1 MKGTEHDVAFFLALG
16 YAPDFTRTVCK
27 NQHGMLAFF
36 GYCVSERRPQKCLK
50 NKTECLLFLLF
61 FRRFGRH
68 FPSRGYPWSFP
79 GPFEYQ
85 GGVPGRFLMDF
96 TCPRGG
102 FGSPFGRFWCPLGG
116 LGSHL
121 GAKTRAKSVKKS
133 VPGAQCVPEASFGA
147 KREGPGPS

>member
-1 MKGTEHDVAFFLALG
+1 M
-16 YAPDFTRTVCK
+16 PPIFTRKMCK
-27 NQHGMLAFF
+27 NQHGMLDFF
-36 GYCVSERRPQKCLK
+36 GVLCLRASHTKCLK
-50 NKTECLLFLLF
+50 NKTECLPFLLF
-61 FRRFGRH
+61 FRRFERH

-102 FGSPFGRFWCPLGG
+102 FGSPFGLFWSPLGG
-116 LGSHL
+116 LGSHVA
-121 GAKTRAKSVKKS
+121 AKKIFKSVKKS
-133 VPGAQCVPEASFGA
+133 VPDAQCVPEASFGV